1 MFDFKTNTAFKQALL
16 LHNEWHFAINLFFQP
31 NVGRLLAIKTA
42 KRYWNSIDYEV
53 FGENQAK
60 RRGQR
65 LLRACFLEWGR
76 TNWHYHCIVQLPDGW
91 RNRQQFALG
100 LRCYW
105 ESLPNAGE
113 YGRFEQV
120 RLDEQWMQY
129 IIKGEARGQD
139 TFCVETSTIA

>member
-1 MFDFKTNTAFKQALL
+1 MFDFKSNAAYKQALL
-16 LHNEWHFAINLFFQP
+16 VQNKWDFAINLFYQP
-31 NVGRLLAIKTA
+31 NVNQLLAVKTG

-60 RRGQR
+60 RRGKR
-65 LLRACFLEWGR
+65 LLRACFLERGQ
-76 TNWHYHCIVQLPDGW
+76 TNWHYHCILQLPGGW

-120 RLDEQWMQY
+120 RLDEQWIQY

-139 TFCVETSTIA
+139 TFCAETSTIA